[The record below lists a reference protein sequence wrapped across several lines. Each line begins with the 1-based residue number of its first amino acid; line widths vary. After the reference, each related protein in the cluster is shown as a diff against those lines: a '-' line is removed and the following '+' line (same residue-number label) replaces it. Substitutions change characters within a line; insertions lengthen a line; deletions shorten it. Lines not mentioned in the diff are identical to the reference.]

1 MKRVIVAAA
10 GVSLLWGSGWLFIKL
25 GVSSFP
31 PFLFAGVRGVLAGL
45 ILLAAQRWQGQR
57 LPGRE
62 QLLPMIGIGILL
74 TGVSNGFTFWG
85 QQRISS
91 SLAALTWCAMPF
103 FTAIFSHFLI
113 PGQHLNQWRVL
124 GLLAGFSGVWLV
136 LSTQHLDLGT
146 GATAGKIAIIC
157 SALIW
162 AFSLVMNKRLL
173 PDANSTM
180 MTGVQLLAGGL
191 FLVPLGVLTEK
202 TAAMQFSLISVLDFL
217 MMLFGQGIIAYL
229 CYYYLLSKV
238 SATSV
243 AMLSFVTP
251 TIAVILGVLL
261 LGETPYWQM
270 GAGLMLVAVGIVT
283 VNMIGQRERVT
294 T

>member
-1 MKRVIVAAA
+1 LKRVIVAAA

-113 PGQHLNQWRVL
+113 PGQRLNQWRVL

>member
-1 MKRVIVAAA
+1 LKRVIVAAA